1 LIKFL
6 AQTKPESVAVPANPA
21 ANALAPAAATAHQ
34 TSIHEALIHA
44 TVRAC
49 HHRGILSSL
58 FPNLNSQ
65 FSRSLLF
72 VWYAHLPFVKR
83 SNLICRF

>member
-6 AQTKPESVAVPANPA
+6 AQTNPDKVKVAAKADHVA
-21 ANALAPAAATAHQ
+21 APT
-34 TSIHEALIHA
+34 TIHEALIHA

-49 HHRGILSSL
+49 HHRGILSNL
-58 FPNLNSQ
+58 LPNLNNR

-83 SNLICRF
+83 SNLICSF